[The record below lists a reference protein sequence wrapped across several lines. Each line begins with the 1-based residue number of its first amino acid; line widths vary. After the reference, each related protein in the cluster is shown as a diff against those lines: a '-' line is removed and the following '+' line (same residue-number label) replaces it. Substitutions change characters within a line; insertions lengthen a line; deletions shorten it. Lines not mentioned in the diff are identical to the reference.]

1 MGKAGNEGGKLMD
14 LENLLCEALDD
25 ERKAEATY
33 EAIIERFGPVRPFV
47 NIVDAETRHSMAV
60 ERQMHRLGIPIPP
73 NMWSGKATA
82 PATLKD
88 ACAAAI
94 RAEIENIEMYDQM
107 LPKIGDPAVRQ
118 TFLNLRAASHDNH
131 LPAFRRC
138 HRRESRRG

>member
-1 MGKAGNEGGKLMD
+1 MGKAGFEGSKLIE
-14 LENLLCEALDD
+14 LENFLCEALGD

-33 EAIIERFGPVRPFV
+33 EAIIARFGPVRPFV

-73 NMWSGKATA
+73 NPWPGTVSQ
-82 PATLKD
+82 PETLKV

-94 RAEIENIEMYDQM
+94 QAEIENIEMYDRM
-107 LPKIGDPAVRQ
+107 MPKIGDPAVRQ
-118 TFLNLRAASHDNH
+118 TFQNLRAASHDNH

-138 HRRESRRG
+138 HRRASRRG